1 MTADAERCLY
11 CGELIPEG
19 RQVCPRCEAEL
30 GGAFDGGTLKAGD
43 VMRLLNC
50 ERDEADLVLDT
61 LGFQAGRYKGI
72 SLRDFRLHQLN
83 GDLTWLLS
91 VDKSKRKEAA
101 SILYLRKLGYTVTKG

>member
-30 GGAFDGGTLKAGD
+30 TGDWDGGTLKTGD

-50 ERDEADLVLDT
+50 EREEADLVIDT
-61 LGFQAGRYKGI
+61 LGFQTGRYKGI
-72 SLRDFRLHQLN
+72 SLRDFRLHQLT

-91 VDKSKRKEAA
+91 VDKEKRREASA
-101 SILYLRKLGYTVTKG
+101 ILYLRKLGYTVTR